1 VLLAVRRSKQAAPPG
16 AIFDA
21 LVGEKSI
28 WWISVDGEREPVVLD
43 ADRPERISYASPFLW
58 RPNDVIELSIEALGQ
73 GSLVHLQHLSD
84 WYIDPLESAAIR
96 HRWGEHID
104 RDLRDRFDC
113 GGYPSTYE
121 VSLYRGDVDDW
132 TIVDRVLDHSWKAVE
147 RLPVI
152 ARLNGSSWFPAKRE
166 LFPGDVIWA
175 GEMGRHRTSVVCV
188 PEAPPELQERMTMG
202 SEICVPLPEFERRL
216 RPIWMKCLD
225 RIQAAPYHRLDAW
238 PSGTLGTSDSHSS
251 EWRVCSHSS

>member
-1 VLLAVRRSKQAAPPG
+1 VLLAERRSKQDAPPG
-16 AIFDA
+16 AVFDA
-21 LVGEKSI
+21 LVSEQSI
-28 WWISVDGEREPVVLD
+28 WWISVYGEREPIVLN
-43 ADRPERISYASPFLW
+43 ADKSGRISYASPFLW
-58 RPNDVIELSIEALGQ
+58 RPDDVIELSIQELGQ
-73 GSLVHLQHLSD
+73 GSSVHLQHLSD
-84 WYIDPLESAAIR
+84 EHFDPLEGAAIR

-132 TIVDRVLDHSWKAVE
+132 TIVDRVLGQSWKVVE
-147 RLPVI
+147 RIPVL

-188 PEAPPELQERMTMG
+188 PESPHELEERMTIG

-216 RPIWMKCLD
+216 RSI
-225 RIQAAPYHRLDAW
+225 
-238 PSGTLGTSDSHSS
+238 
-251 EWRVCSHSS
+251 